1 MWVRLSIFAVLK
13 YQSWNISPG
22 VQESNV
28 LIRTALLQNALFFGV
43 SEHLLRVFN
52 LMLEDGHVEEGW
64 KQIIFSMIPI
74 TGDLTNPGNWR
85 PLAILKITTH
95 TFLGFVLLLV
105 WMMLSRSSKMC
116 VQSLWN
122 GRSRCG
128 VQALISGKL

>member
-95 TFLGFVLLLV
+95 ILFWVSFFF
-105 WMMLSRSSKMC
+105 W
-116 VQSLWN
+116 
-122 GRSRCG
+122 CG
-128 VQALISGKL
+128 